1 MSARILILGCELR
14 ACESIATVGEMLGLS
29 KSTAFRTADS
39 EAWPT
44 IGRHGA
50 RRVIVPAL
58 AGTLGIPYEVLPI
71 AERVQLEPNEPS
83 DEVQQ
88 GRDATVRGDG

>member
-1 MSARILILGCELR
+1 VSARILILGCELH
-14 ACESIATVGEMLGLS
+14 ACESITTVGEMLGLS

-58 AGTLGIPYEVLPI
+58 ATTLGIPYEVLP
-71 AERVQLEPNEPS
+71 AEERARVEPNDPS
-83 DEVQQ
+83 D
-88 GRDATVRGDG
+88 AA